1 MVEEGETK
9 TRQAASEV
17 RVLRSNTGL
26 AEARVGQLRVL
37 VDEHRELLRYV
48 SVFDSTIAHALPPE
62 LIMCL

>member
-1 MVEEGETK
+1 MVEEGESR

-48 SVFDSTIAHALPPE
+48 LLLDRRVQYSGIR
-62 LIMCL
+62 CQ

>member
-48 SVFDSTIAHALPPE
+48 R
-62 LIMCL
+62 

>member
-1 MVEEGETK
+1 VEEGESR

-48 SVFDSTIAHALPPE
+48 LLLDRRVQYSG
-62 LIMCL
+62 MRCQ